1 MVRGMAKRAA
11 IILSGGRAK
20 RFQNAHET
28 WQDKALVTLL
38 GKPLL
43 IHAVENVSKVV
54 EEVIICVNN
63 ENRKAQ
69 YSEILTKHGV
79 KNVRLLIDEPCNHL
93 GGPIVGILTGLIA
106 AKADYC
112 FTLPSDMPLLQPKVI
127 DYMFNS
133 AKDTRVVVPMWPN
146 GRLETLTMV
155 LKKPEVL
162 EIAKTLCMLGRPR
175 SDDIIRGS
183 LNVLL
188 ISTVDEIRAFDP
200 ELKSFIN
207 INSQADLTR
216 LRPRQAQG
224 PVSGSLRL
232 NLGDLP
238 MPELRF
244 LQTAATLFNEGKFLE
259 ASEVFAS
266 CATRLEKGDS
276 CFWAAISRENQG
288 KTLLSL
294 SKQQNKQEFSVEQE
308 ARGKD
313 ALLKAASTYACE
325 AEVYDDARGVFLAER
340 ARSNKEWCESLAR
353 DQQNQSN
360 LLPLGY
366 LGKKT
371 ENAR

>member
-1 MVRGMAKRAA
+1 MAKRAA
-11 IILSGGRAK
+11 IILSGGRAE
-20 RFQNAHET
+20 RFQNTHET

-43 IHAVENVSKVV
+43 IHAVENVREVV
-54 EEVIICVNN
+54 EEIIICVNN

-69 YSEILTKHGV
+69 YAEILKRHSV
-79 KNVRLLIDEPCNHL
+79 ENVRLLVDEPCNHL

-133 AKDTRVVVPMWPN
+133 AKDTRVIVPMWPN

-175 SDDIIRGS
+175 SDDIIRGA

-188 ISTVDEIRAFDP
+188 ISVVDEIQAFDP

-216 LRPRQAQG
+216 LQPRQAQG
-224 PVSGSLRL
+224 PVTGSLRL

-238 MPELRF
+238 MPELRC

-259 ASEVFAS
+259 ASEAFSS
-266 CATRLEKGDS
+266 CASRLEKEDS
-276 CFWAAISRENQG
+276 RFWAAISRENQG
-288 KTLLSL
+288 KTLLSW
-294 SKQQNKQEFSVEQE
+294 SKQQNRQELAAEQE
-308 ARGKD
+308 TRGKA

-325 AEVYDDARGVFLAER
+325 AEVYDDARGIFLSER
-340 ARSNKEWCESLAR
+340 ARSNKEWCELLANGQM
-353 DQQNQSN
+353 DQSN
-360 LLPLGY
+360 FLPLGY
-366 LGKKT
+366 ISKKAG
-371 ENAR
+371 NAQ

>member
-1 MVRGMAKRAA
+1 MAKRAA

-28 WQDKALVTLL
+28 WQDKALVKLL

-43 IHAVENVSKVV
+43 IHAVENVREVV
-54 EEVIICVNN
+54 EEAVICVNN

-69 YSEILTKHGV
+69 YAEILKNHRV

-106 AKADYC
+106 TDADYC
-112 FTLPSDMPLLQPKVI
+112 FTMPSDMPLLQPKVI

-133 AKDTRVVVPMWPN
+133 AKDTRVVVPMWPS

-155 LKKPEVL
+155 LKKPDAL

-175 SDDIIRGS
+175 SDDIIRGA

-188 ISTVDEIRAFDP
+188 ISTVGEIRAFDP

-207 INSQADLTR
+207 INAQEDLSR
-216 LRPRQAQG
+216 MQPRQAQG

-238 MPELRF
+238 TPKLWC
-244 LQTAATLFNEGKFLE
+244 LQTAAALFNEGKFLE
-259 ASEVFAS
+259 AAEDFSA
-266 CATRLEKGDS
+266 CATQLEKEDS
-276 CFWAAISRENQG
+276 YFWAAISRENEG
-288 KTLLSL
+288 KSLLSW
-294 SKQQNKQEFSVEQE
+294 SKQHGKQKLATEQ
-308 ARGKD
+308 AVRGKE
-313 ALLKAASTYACE
+313 ALLKAASTYESE
-325 AEVYDDARGVFLAER
+325 AKIYDSANGVFLAER
-340 ARSNKEWCESLAR
+340 ARSNKEWCRSLAN
-353 DQQNQSN
+353 DNQNQSN
-360 LLPLGY
+360 LLSSGH
-366 LGKKT
+366 
-371 ENAR
+371 R